1 MAYLCL
7 DGHQHSGLL
16 VATSVASEYECGDT
30 GGILKTGSILPT
42 VRRHAIRMCTPLVGA
57 LCVSMVAEAHHS
69 RALYDTT
76 KEVVIEGTVA
86 ELEWSNP
93 HVSLTVETKG
103 ADGTTVRR
111 DIEVMSVSEARALG
125 LRPEA
130 LAVGSHVVVRAHP
143 GRSSP
148 TARAVGLTVRTS
160 DGTVLPLNTDSRLT
174 LAPTASVEAQ
184 SLAGRW
190 APSLEDFGATFN
202 GAFRWPFTEN
212 ARAALAAAVSEPN
225 AALGICA
232 DFPPPLLSVF
242 PDLREIELGDST
254 ITMRFEAQG
263 QDLTRVIHLDQA
275 QHPPNVAPSLLGH
288 SIGHWDGQTLVVD
301 TVAFAPHPIGVWIAV
316 PSGSSKHVVERFA
329 LAADRRHLRYD
340 LTIEDPAGL
349 TATASLS
356 SQWEYRPDLAP
367 SGVGCDAEIA
377 RRLIEH

>member
-1 MAYLCL
+1 MTAKI
-7 DGHQHSGLL
+7 GPISAPVRSGL
-16 VATSVASEYECGDT
+16 ANAMWTF
-30 GGILKTGSILPT
+30 
-42 VRRHAIRMCTPLVGA
+42 TPLVVA
-57 LCVSMVAEAHHS
+57 LCVSTVASAHHS

-76 KEVVIEGTVA
+76 KEVVIDGTVA
-86 ELEWSNP
+86 ELEWRNP
-93 HVSLTVETKG
+93 HVSLTVETKS

-130 LAVGSHVVVRAHP
+130 IPVGSRIVVTAHP
-143 GRSSP
+143 GRSGP

-174 LAPTASVEAQ
+174 LAPTASVEAD

-212 ARAALAAAVSEPN
+212 ARAALAAAISEPN

-232 DFPPPLLSVF
+232 DFPAPLLSVF
-242 PDLREIELGDST
+242 PDLREIEIGDST

-263 QDLTRVIHLDQA
+263 QDVTRVIHLDQA
-275 QHPPNVAPSLLGH
+275 QHPPNVAPSPHGH
-288 SIGHWDGQTLVVD
+288 SIGRWEDKTLVVD
-301 TVAFAPHPIGVWIAV
+301 TIALAPHSVGVWIAV
-316 PSGSSKHVVERFA
+316 PSGPSKHLIERFA
-329 LAADRRHLRYD
+329 LGADGRHLLYD

-349 TATASLS
+349 TAPASLS
-356 SQWEYRPDLAP
+356 SQWEYRPDLEP
-367 SGVGCDAEIA
+367 S
-377 RRLIEH
+377 

>member
-1 MAYLCL
+1 M
-7 DGHQHSGLL
+7 
-16 VATSVASEYECGDT
+16 
-30 GGILKTGSILPT
+30 KTGSILPI
-42 VRRHAIRMCTPLVGA
+42 VRRQAIRMCAPLVVA

-86 ELEWSNP
+86 ELEWRNP
-93 HVSLTVETKG
+93 HVSLTVETKS
-103 ADGTTVRR
+103 ADGTAVRR

-125 LRPEA
+125 LRQEA
-130 LAVGSHVVVRAHP
+130 LAVGSRVAVIAHP

-160 DGTVLPLNTDSRLT
+160 DGTVFPLNTDSRLT

-202 GAFRWPFTEN
+202 STFRWPFTEQ
-212 ARAALAAAVSEPN
+212 ARAALAAAISEPN

-242 PDLREIELGDST
+242 PDLREIEIGDST
-254 ITMRFEAQG
+254 ISMRFEAQG
-263 QDLTRVIHLDQA
+263 QDVTRVIHLDQA
-275 QHPPNVAPSLLGH
+275 QHPANVAPSLLGH
-288 SIGHWDGQTLVVD
+288 SIGRWEGQTLVVD
-301 TVAFAPHPIGVWIAV
+301 TTAFALHPVGIGIAV
-316 PSGSSKHVVERFA
+316 PSGPSKHLVERFA
-329 LAADRRHLRYD
+329 LTEDRRHLRYD

-349 TATASLS
+349 TAPASLS
-356 SQWEYRPDLAP
+356 SQWEYRPDLEP
-367 SGVGCDAEIA
+367 SGVPCDAEMA
-377 RRLIEH
+377 RRLIER